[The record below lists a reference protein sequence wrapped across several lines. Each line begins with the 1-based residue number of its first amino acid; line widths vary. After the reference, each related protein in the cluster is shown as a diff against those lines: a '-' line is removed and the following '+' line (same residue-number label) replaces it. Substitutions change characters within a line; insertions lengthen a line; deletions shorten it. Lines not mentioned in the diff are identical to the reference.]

1 MIEVDPEQTS
11 APDALKQLAVVV
23 NPTKSDALGELE
35 ASIVDVCRT
44 AGWTVSWYQTS
55 KEDPGEGQARQAV
68 ADGAELVCSLGGDGT
83 VRAVAAGLVGTDI
96 PLGILPGGTGN
107 LLARN
112 LGLPVDD
119 LAAALQVALSGVER
133 QIDVGAVAWDDE
145 PEQVFLVIAGMGLD
159 ARMIGD
165 ADERIK
171 KAVGWPAYVLSGVR
185 GLFDWGFSA
194 HITAPGRREGS
205 RRARAVVVGN
215 CGQLPVVDLM
225 PGAQL
230 DDGLLDL
237 VLAAPRGLF
246 GWLGLLRELTTGR
259 GNRSLRRLSADSAQ
273 IRLGRPIL
281 AQLDGEAVGPRTTM
295 TVRVRPLAL
304 RVMAPELMRESLG

>member
-1 MIEVDPEQTS
+1 MATIEQ
-11 APDALKQLAVVV
+11 DAASPGQRRRVAVVV
-23 NPTKSDALGELE
+23 NPVKIDDLE
-35 ASIVDVCRT
+35 QLKGSLEDGAAA
-44 AGWTVSWYQTS
+44 AGWTVSWHETTQD
-55 KEDPGEGQARQAV
+55 EPGESQARQAV
-68 ADGAELVCSLGGDGT
+68 DEGAELVCSLGGDGT
-83 VRAVAAGLVGTDI
+83 VRAVASGLVGTEV

-119 LAAALQVALSGVER
+119 LVAAAQVALTGVPR
-133 QIDVGAVAWDDE
+133 PVDVGAVTWDDD
-145 PEQVFLVIAGMGLD
+145 PEQIFLVIAGMGLD
-159 ARMIGD
+159 ARMIGE

-171 KAVGWPAYVLSGVR
+171 KAVGWPAYLLSGVR

-205 RRARAVVVGN
+205 RRARTVVVGN
-215 CGQLPVVDLM
+215 CGQLPGGLDLM
-225 PGAQL
+225 PDARL

-237 VLAAPRGLF
+237 VLAAPHGLS
-246 GWLGLLRELTTGR
+246 GWFGLLRELITGR
-259 GNRSLRRLSADSAQ
+259 GDRSLRRLRADSVR

-281 AQLDGEAVGPRTTM
+281 AQLDGDAVGERTTM

-304 RVMAPELMRESLG
+304 KVMVPAD

>member
-1 MIEVDPEQTS
+1 MGEVEAIASS
-11 APDALKQLAVVV
+11 ATDGRRRLAVVV
-23 NPTKSDALGELE
+23 NPTKSDALDELKASVGE
-35 ASIVDVCRT
+35 ACRA
-44 AGWTVSWYQTS
+44 AGWTVSWYETS

-68 ADGAELVCSLGGDGT
+68 AEGAELVCSLGGDGT
-83 VRAVAAGLVGTDI
+83 VRAVASGLVGTDV

-119 LAAALQVALSGVER
+119 LEAALQVALTGVER
-133 QIDVGAVAWDDE
+133 QIDVGAVAWDDD
-145 PEQVFLVIAGMGLD
+145 PEQIFLVIAGMGLD
-159 ARMIGD
+159 ARMIGE

-171 KAVGWPAYVLSGVR
+171 KAVGWPAYLLSGAR

-194 HITAPGRREGS
+194 HITAPRRREGS

-215 CGQLPVVDLM
+215 CGQLPGGLDLM

-246 GWLGLLRELTTGR
+246 GWLGLLRELITGR
-259 GNRSLRRLSADSAQ
+259 GNRSLRRLSADTAQ

-295 TVRVRPLAL
+295 TVQVRPLAL
-304 RVMAPELMRESLG
+304 TVMVPADS

>member
-1 MIEVDPEQTS
+1 METN
-11 APDALKQLAVVV
+11 ARLAIVV
-23 NPTKSDALGELE
+23 NPTKTDAVAQLE
-35 ASIVDVCRT
+35 AAVDELCRS
-44 AGWTVSWYQTS
+44 AGWTVSWYETS
-55 KEDPGEGQARQAV
+55 REDPGEGQARRAV

-83 VRAVAAGLVGTDI
+83 VRAVASGLVGSEV
-96 PLGILPGGTGN
+96 PLGVLPGGTGN

-119 LAAALQVALSGVER
+119 LDAALQVILTGVPR
-133 QIDVGAVAWDDE
+133 RIDVGAVAWDDE
-145 PEQVFLVIAGMGLD
+145 PEQIFLVIAGVGLD
-159 ARMIGD
+159 ARMIGE

-171 KAVGWPAYVLSGVR
+171 KAVGWPAYLLSGVR
-185 GLFDWGFSA
+185 GLLDWGFSA

-215 CGQLPVVDLM
+215 CGQLPGGLELM
-225 PGAQL
+225 PDARL

-237 VLAAPRGLF
+237 VLAAPHGVF
-246 GWLGLLRELTTGR
+246 GWLGVVRELVTGR
-259 GNRSLRRLSADSAQ
+259 GTRSLRRLRADSVR

-281 AQLDGEAVGPRTTM
+281 AQLDGEAVGSRTTM

-304 RVMAPELMRESLG
+304 RVMVPTQN